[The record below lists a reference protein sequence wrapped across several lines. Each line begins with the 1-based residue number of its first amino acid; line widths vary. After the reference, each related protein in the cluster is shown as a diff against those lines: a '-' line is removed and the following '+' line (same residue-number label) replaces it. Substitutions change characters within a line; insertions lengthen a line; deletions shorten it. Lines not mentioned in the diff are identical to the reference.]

1 MLNNTLVPGMKIK
14 LPIKSL
20 KQLNKNHIKIEPK
33 EQKNTNNQNYIIPEA
48 EENPQAKS
56 QLNSFLSGFSN

>member
-20 KQLNKNHIKIEPK
+20 KQLNKNHVKIEAK
-33 EQKNTNNQNYIIPEA
+33 EQKNTNSQNYIIPDT
-48 EENPQAKS
+48 EENPQVKS
-56 QLNSFLSGFSN
+56 QLNSFLSGF

>member
-20 KQLNKNHIKIEPK
+20 KQLNKNHVKIEAK
-33 EQKNTNNQNYIIPEA
+33 EQKNTNSQNYIIPDA
-48 EENPQAKS
+48 EENP
-56 QLNSFLSGFSN
+56 